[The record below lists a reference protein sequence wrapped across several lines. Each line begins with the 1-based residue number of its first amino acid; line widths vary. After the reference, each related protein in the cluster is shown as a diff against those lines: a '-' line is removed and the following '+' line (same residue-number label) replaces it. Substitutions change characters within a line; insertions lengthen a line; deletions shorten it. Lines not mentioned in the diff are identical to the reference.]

1 MIYRD
6 RCDANVERK
15 QQRQA
20 ASLISKRFPEVSSI
34 VIEMQH
40 HRSGIKEI
48 LIARTLNFSPGTYA
62 YFHIECLNRDC
73 SDCSQGFDLDQVVA
87 SMVRCR
93 AVSRDGQLDCKGN
106 GLTSGHVNITYK
118 ITIQYNEI

>member
-20 ASLISKRFPEVSSI
+20 AGLISKRFPEVSSI

-40 HRSGIKEI
+40 HKSGIREM
-48 LIARTLNFSPGTYA
+48 LIARTLNFSSESHA

-73 SDCSQGFDLDQVVA
+73 SDCSEGFDLDQVVT

-93 AVSRDGQLDCKGN
+93 AVLRDGQLDCKGR
-106 GLTSGHVNITYK
+106 GLTSGHVNISYK
-118 ITIQYNEI
+118 IMVRYNEI

>member
-1 MIYRD
+1 MTYREM
-6 RCDANVERK
+6 CDAKIEKMQQK
-15 QQRQA
+15 QDA
-20 ASLISKRFPEVSSI
+20 GLLSKRFPEVSSI

-40 HRSGIKEI
+40 HKSGIKEI

-73 SDCSQGFDLDQVVA
+73 SDCSQGFDLEQVVA

-93 AVSRDGQLDCKGN
+93 AVLRDGQLDCKGS

-118 ITIQYNEI
+118 ITIQYNET